1 MSLLNR
7 HIRNTV
13 FNINR
18 KYQQI
23 QAKVQVPTSFPTGPV
38 FKNAQ
43 SFPDR
48 IALRDNIASYTYA
61 NIFMSAHGL
70 SKRITNLVNGR
81 RNERVLFLCPND
93 ANYVITLWAIWMSGQ
108 IGKF

>member
-13 FNINR
+13 FNFNR
-18 KYQQI
+18 KYQQT
-23 QAKVQVPTSFPTGPV
+23 QAEVKVPTSLPCGPV

-48 IALRDNIASYTYA
+48 IALRDNIANYTYA
-61 NIFMSAHGL
+61 NIFMSAHDL
-70 SKRITNLVNGR
+70 SKKITDLVNGR
-81 RNERVLFLCPND
+81 TNERVLFLCPND

-108 IGKF
+108 IGEF